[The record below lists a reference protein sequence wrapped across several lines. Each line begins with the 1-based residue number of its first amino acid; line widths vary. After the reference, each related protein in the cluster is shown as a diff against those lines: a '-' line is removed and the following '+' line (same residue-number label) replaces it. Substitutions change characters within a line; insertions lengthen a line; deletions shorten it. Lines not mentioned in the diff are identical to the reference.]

1 MTNPRTSYR
10 ESDVRGASAVR
21 LVVLLHEQMIQ
32 DLTHAVR
39 AMERNNI
46 ELRTS
51 KLNHALDVIACL
63 QASVNKERGGQVA
76 VTLDGFYN
84 HLRVSLL
91 DAHIRTSPEILSQQI
106 TDLLT
111 LREAWIEVDRAEAA
125 SGASK
130 AARLGTGA
138 RGPSANQNARADW
151 NG

>member
-21 LVVLLHEQMIQ
+21 LVVLLHEQVIQ
-32 DLTHAVR
+32 DLRHAVK
-39 AMERNNI
+39 AMEQNNI
-46 ELRTS
+46 ELRAR

-63 QASVNKERGGQVA
+63 QASVNKEAGRQVA
-76 VTLDGFYN
+76 LTLESFYN

-91 DAHIRTSPEILSQQI
+91 DAHVRASPRILSQQI

-111 LREAWIEVDRAEAA
+111 LREAWIEVDRAETAIVT
-125 SGASK
+125 SK
-130 AARLGTGA
+130 AVPLRKGA
-138 RGPSANQNARADW
+138 HNSSATQNARADW